1 MRHRPRRH
9 TARVRLSSG
18 VLAGLCALAVAGC
31 GNTLQEVPIGHNTLE
46 GMVITPFPVYWL
58 GASFHGL
65 AISEVTHDPS
75 GGFAI
80 QYGNCLQGGQ
90 STCVTPLQIVTSPN
104 NSFVPGGSTPGRV
117 IPVRGVY
124 ARFAAKGRTIVIP
137 TGPVVVD
144 IYASDA
150 RVAREAAQSAVPI
163 SEPRYPGSEL
173 PAALPDTGFGEKP
186 LPGQTP
192 PPIRILHPPRVVV
205 KVSPAQRARLRRAA
219 RRSSSG

>member
-1 MRHRPRRH
+1 MRERSRRRP
-9 TARVRLSSG
+9 ARVR
-18 VLAGLCALAVAGC
+18 VPCAILAALCALAVAGC
-31 GNTLQEVPIGHNTLE
+31 GNTLQDVPIGHNTLE

-58 GASFHGL
+58 GASFRGL

-124 ARFAAKGRTIVIP
+124 ARFAAKGRTIVMP

-163 SEPRYPGSEL
+163 SEPSYPGSEL
-173 PAALPDTGFGEKP
+173 PAALPATGFQEKP
-186 LPGQTP
+186 LPDQMP
-192 PPIRILHPPRVVV
+192 PPMRILHPVVV
-205 KVSPAQRARLRRAA
+205 KLSPAQRARLRRAA

>member
-1 MRHRPRRH
+1 MWRPPHHRP
-9 TARVRLSSG
+9 ARVRVPVAL
-18 VLAGLCALAVAGC
+18 LAGLCALAITGC
-31 GNTLQEVPIGHNTLE
+31 GNTLQDVPIGHNTLE
-46 GMVITPFPVYWL
+46 GMVMTPFPVYWL

-104 NSFVPGGSTPGRV
+104 NGFVPGGSAPGRV
-117 IPVRGVY
+117 IPVRAVY

-163 SEPRYPGSEL
+163 SEPQYPGSEL
-173 PAALPDTGFGEKP
+173 PASLPDTGFDQKP
-186 LPGQTP
+186 LPDQMP
-192 PPIRILHPPRVVV
+192 PPMQVLHPPRAVV
-205 KVSPAQRARLRRAA
+205 KVSPGQRARRKQGA